1 MIKKNSSIKFY
12 CLLLLTT
19 VAFTLSN
26 INIFPVQTALAEET
40 TLPETIIKQKMVSR
54 PLGKTGQE
62 IPLFSL
68 GGASIGKQESEEK
81 SLEII
86 NHAIDMGVKY
96 IDTAPRYVN
105 GLSEI
110 YIGKVMKTR
119 RDEVFLATKS
129 HDFTYDGTMRLVKQ
143 SLQRLQTDH
152 IDLYQH
158 HGVFYDY
165 QLKTILSD
173 NGALRALRELK
184 EKKIVRYIGI
194 TSHSPRILLKALEL
208 DVYDCMQIIVNPARK
223 SMLDREYFDEF
234 MKKAQEKGVGVIAM
248 SIAGSGA
255 LLKKNLKMEELMNY
269 AWSYPVTTAVIGITE
284 TWQIDE
290 NVKAAANFRKLSD
303 VEKQCLEE
311 KCR

>member
-1 MIKKNSSIKFY
+1 M
-12 CLLLLTT
+12 
-19 VAFTLSN
+19 
-26 INIFPVQTALAEET
+26 
-40 TLPETIIKQKMVSR
+40 
-54 PLGKTGQE
+54 
-62 IPLFSL
+62 
-68 GGASIGKQESEEK
+68 
-81 SLEII
+81 
-86 NHAIDMGVKY
+86 
-96 IDTAPRYVN
+96 
-105 GLSEI
+105 
-110 YIGKVMKTR
+110 
-119 RDEVFLATKS
+119 
-129 HDFTYDGTMRLVKQ
+129 
-143 SLQRLQTDH
+143 
-152 IDLYQH
+152 
-158 HGVFYDY
+158 
-165 QLKTILSD
+165 
-173 NGALRALRELK
+173 
-184 EKKIVRYIGI
+184 
-194 TSHSPRILLKALEL
+194 KALEL

>member
-165 QLKTILSD
+165 QL
-173 NGALRALRELK
+173 
-184 EKKIVRYIGI
+184 
-194 TSHSPRILLKALEL
+194 
-208 DVYDCMQIIVNPARK
+208 NPTCN
-223 SMLDREYFDEF
+223 F
-234 MKKAQEKGVGVIAM
+234 
-248 SIAGSGA
+248 SI
-255 LLKKNLKMEELMNY
+255 
-269 AWSYPVTTAVIGITE
+269 
-284 TWQIDE
+284 
-290 NVKAAANFRKLSD
+290 
-303 VEKQCLEE
+303 
-311 KCR
+311 

>member
-12 CLLLLTT
+12 CLLLLAT
-19 VAFTLSN
+19 VAFALSN

-40 TLPETIIKQKMVSR
+40 TLPETIVKQKMVSR

-86 NHAIDMGVKY
+86 NYAIDMGVKY

-119 RDEVFLATKS
+119 RNEVFLATKS